1 MAVISAKVDD
11 VVRARVEAIKFG
23 LPIDIVDS
31 TSVILYGT
39 DAKASQVVANVGGR
53 ITGRKNMVRRNGR

>member
-1 MAVISAKVDD
+1 MAVISAKVSD
-11 VVRARVEAIKFG
+11 VVQARVEAIKFG

-39 DAKASQVVANVGGR
+39 DEKASQVVANVGGK
-53 ITGRKNMVRRNGR
+53 ITGRKNMVRRRGQ